1 MRIVKYAACIVLLAF
16 LVPTSLLGKD
26 RGVAV
31 DQIVAVVGAETI
43 TESELRQE
51 SRIALAF
58 RQGEV
63 AALTALDEEVLVAF
77 RDYVVNQMV
86 VAVHVRRLGTI
97 ELSRKKVDGA
107 SQKFK
112 EKFRSPSAYDAFK
125 RRFDISEEKIKST
138 LRRELRNQIFV
149 EDRLRSRQLSQRF
162 GGENK
167 AWSEEAMS
175 TLLTEMKQTVEIRFL
190 GPDQRLELQ

>member
-1 MRIVKYAACIVLLAF
+1 MKYAARIALLVLVVPTILLA
-16 LVPTSLLGKD
+16 KD

-31 DQIVAVVGAETI
+31 DQIIAVVGAEII

-58 RQGEV
+58 RQGEA

-86 VAVHVRRLGTI
+86 VAIHVRRLGTI
-97 ELSRKKVDGA
+97 ELPRKKIDGA
-107 SQKFK
+107 IQKFK
-112 EKFRSPSAYDAFK
+112 AKFRSPSAYDAFK
-125 RRFDISEEKIKST
+125 RRFDISEEKIRST
-138 LRRELRNQIFV
+138 LRRELRNQVFV
-149 EDRLRSRQLSQRF
+149 EDRLRSRQLSERF

-190 GPDQRLELQ
+190 GPDERLELQ